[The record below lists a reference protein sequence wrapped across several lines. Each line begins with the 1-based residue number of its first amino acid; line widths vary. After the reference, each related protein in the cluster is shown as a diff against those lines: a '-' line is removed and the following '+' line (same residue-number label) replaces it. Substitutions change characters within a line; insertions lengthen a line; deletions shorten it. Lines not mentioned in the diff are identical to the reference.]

1 MKKIIGALCV
11 LAGLQFLL
19 VMISLESIVSGFD
32 RTINFISDLG
42 VGSTALLFNTSIFIA
57 GVVSIIVAFYLFFF
71 LKKRA
76 LSIILIRA
84 GLSVALVGVFP
95 ENIYP
100 THLQV
105 SFLAFL
111 FGGLTALIS
120 SFYSK
125 KPWSYVFLFLG
136 LIALS
141 VLATD
146 AILWYGFGTI
156 LPLGAGLIERLI
168 VYPFILWGMLFGFYL
183 IVEKENAKV
192 NLVEKS

>member
-11 LAGLQFLL
+11 LAGVQFLL
-19 VMISLESIVSGFD
+19 VMLYLESIVPGFD
-32 RTINFISDLG
+32 RAINFISDLG
-42 VGSTALLFNTSIFIA
+42 VGSTAPIFNSSIFIA
-57 GVVSIIVAFYLFFF
+57 GVVSIIVALYLFFF

-76 LSIILIRA
+76 LSIILILA

-111 FGGLTALIS
+111 FGGIIALVS

-125 KPWSYVFLFLG
+125 KPWNRIF
-136 LIALS
+136 S
-141 VLATD
+141 VLGVISLLTLVTNL
-146 AILWYGFGTI
+146 ILWYGFGTI
-156 LPLGAGLIERLI
+156 LPLGAGVIERLI
-168 VYPFILWGMLFGFYL
+168 VYPFILWGILFGVYL
-183 IVEKENAKV
+183 IVEKEK
-192 NLVEKS
+192 